1 MRKMLLLVG
10 LVLFMGG
17 VAQAQDQGYSK
28 VEISGDY
35 SYMRTNVSVTTQ
47 STGSGIPTS
56 THSLSSNLNGWSATG
71 AYNVNHWFGLVADL
85 GGEYGSTSV
94 MVSGVKFNFQ
104 THLFDAVFGPQVNF
118 RNSTKVTPFVHTLLG
133 VSHGSF
139 TISSMGFGSKNKT
152 DNAFAGAF
160 GGGLDWSV
168 GEHWSIRLIEADYF
182 PTRFNSSTQ
191 NNARISAG
199 IVYRSGDH

>member
-17 VAQAQDQGYSK
+17 VAQAQDEGYSK

-35 SYMRTNVSVTTQ
+35 SYMRTNVKVTTQ

-56 THSLSSNLNGWSATG
+56 THTLDSNLNGWSATG

-85 GGEYGSTSV
+85 GGEYGTPTITVMST
-94 MVSGVKFNFQ
+94 KFSFQ
-104 THLFDAVFGPQVNF
+104 EHLFNAVFGPQINF
-118 RNSTKVTPFVHTLLG
+118 RNSTKVTPFVHALVG
-133 VSHGSF
+133 FSHGSF
-139 TISSMGFGSKNKT
+139 KISSPGFTSKTET

-160 GGGLDWSV
+160 GGGLDWNV
-168 GEHWSIRLIEADYF
+168 GEHMSIRLIQAEYF
-182 PTRFNSSTQ
+182 PTHFKGNTQ

-199 IVYRSGDH
+199 IVFRSGDH